1 MARFANHL
9 FLVTLAV
16 ALATS
21 LCLGQSTNAAQPGQA
36 STQPSSSPAPPQT
49 TTPAGAAKGHGVM
62 PVELTKSLDSKKLK
76 EGDPVTGRI
85 AADLRMKD
93 GTAIPRGSK
102 VTGHVT
108 EAKARSKGDPQSA
121 LGIVFDKISLPGGK
135 DLAIKGEIQ
144 AVASNPNA
152 GTQDTGVPARMPS
165 AGEGTGAGTSM
176 PPPPS
181 TPTSQQTGRP
191 LLNAQSKGVIGI
203 HNLALAENSVLI
215 STGKNVSLD
224 SGTQL
229 MLQVEVE

>member
-1 MARFANHL
+1 
-9 FLVTLAV
+9 
-16 ALATS
+16 ATS

-108 EAKARSKGDPQSA
+108 EAKARSKG
-121 LGIVFDKISLPGGK
+121 
-135 DLAIKGEIQ
+135 EIQ
-144 AVASNPNA
+144 AVAPNPNA
-152 GTQDTGVPARMPS
+152 GTQDTGVPARMAS
-165 AGEGTGAGTSM
+165 AGEGTSAGTSM

-191 LLNAQSKGVIGI
+191 ILNAQSKGVLGI
-203 HNLALAENSVLI
+203 HNLQLGENSVLI

>member
-36 STQPSSSPAPPQT
+36 STQPSSPPAPSQT
-49 TTPAGAAKGHGVM
+49 TTPAGAAKGHGIM

-121 LGIVFDKISLPGGK
+121 LGIIFDKISLPGGK

-144 AVASNPNA
+144 AVAPSPNV
-152 GTQDTGVPARMPS
+152 GRQDTGMPPMMAS
-165 AGEGTGAGTSM
+165 KGEGSAPGTSASPQPTM
-176 PPPPS
+176 PENE
-181 TPTSQQTGRP
+181 QTGRP
-191 LLNAQSKGVIGI
+191 ILNAQSKGVLGI
-203 HNLALAENSVLI
+203 HNLQLGENSVLS

>member
-1 MARFANHL
+1 
-9 FLVTLAV
+9 
-16 ALATS
+16 
-21 LCLGQSTNAAQPGQA
+21 
-36 STQPSSSPAPPQT
+36 
-49 TTPAGAAKGHGVM
+49 M

-144 AVASNPNA
+144 AVAPNPNA
-152 GTQDTGVPARMPS
+152 GTQDTGVPARMAS
-165 AGEGTGAGTSM
+165 AGEGTSAGTSM

-191 LLNAQSKGVIGI
+191 ILNAQSKGVLGI
-203 HNLALAENSVLI
+203 HNLQLGENSVLI